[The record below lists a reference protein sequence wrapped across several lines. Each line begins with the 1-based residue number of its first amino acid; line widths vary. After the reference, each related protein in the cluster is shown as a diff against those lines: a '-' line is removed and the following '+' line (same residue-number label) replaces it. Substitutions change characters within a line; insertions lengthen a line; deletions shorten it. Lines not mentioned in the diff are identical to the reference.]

1 MGLNAYD
8 EIYEEYIDNIL
19 SISSLSD
26 KEHYIFYNFNIKD
39 NVCYDEVYML
49 NKNGEKGK
57 LGNKNFNYNDE
68 FYEKFI
74 RNLVDRFDNA
84 NNIKSKDIVYDD
96 EGVGTFRMI
105 TDNMDIFTICGL
117 SKNQNE
123 ELLDMIDY
131 KNCSEVN
138 PEIKN
143 DIIIDNTGK
152 VNYLLVVFF
161 IIVLVLFIIT
171 LIILL

>member
-26 KEHYIFYNFNIKD
+26 KEHYIFYNFNIK
-39 NVCYDEVYML
+39 E
-49 NKNGEKGK
+49 
-57 LGNKNFNYNDE
+57 
-68 FYEKFI
+68 
-74 RNLVDRFDNA
+74 
-84 NNIKSKDIVYDD
+84 DIVYDD

-131 KNCSEVN
+131 KNCSEVK